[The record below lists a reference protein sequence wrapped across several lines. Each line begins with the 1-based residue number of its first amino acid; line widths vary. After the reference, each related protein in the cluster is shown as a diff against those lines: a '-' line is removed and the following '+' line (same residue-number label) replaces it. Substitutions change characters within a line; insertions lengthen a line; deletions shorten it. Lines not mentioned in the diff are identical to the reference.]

1 MNTGMHLSDSA
12 YLPYCTPFVEI
23 ELITETFNRLRNGEL
38 LEVRGYPD
46 GSGSL
51 GARS

>member
-1 MNTGMHLSDSA
+1 M
-12 YLPYCTPFVEI
+12 
-23 ELITETFNRLRNGEL
+23 TETFNRLRNGEL

-51 GARS
+51 GARSWASEESAL